1 MRRFLLVPTAL
12 VLMLAMIAPAWAD
25 VTLKESVPRRDRA
38 KLEKVCD
45 DDGAPI
51 DITAS
56 DRLEQRATSTF
67 SDDMRDLLSRT
78 ISGKQ
83 LTVFQWGTDGP
94 TTPIET
100 VGTTSITRNDDGTYT
115 LVQKGSGFWFDD
127 GSFSEIDELVR
138 FTGTVTAVGN
148 YDAKSFTF
156 QPISRTFSGI
166 TAPMCPMLEVGLKTR
181 H

>member
-12 VLMLAMIAPAWAD
+12 VLLLAISAPAWAD
-25 VTLKESVPRRDRA
+25 ITLKESVPRRDRA
-38 KLEKVCD
+38 KFEKVCD

-67 SDDMRDLLSRT
+67 SDELVLYTRT

-83 LTVFQWGTDGP
+83 VTVFQWGTDGP

-127 GSFSEIDELVR
+127 GSFSGIAELVR
-138 FTGTVTAVGN
+138 FTGTVTAVGV

-156 QPISRTFSGI
+156 QPISRTFGGV

>member
-1 MRRFLLVPTAL
+1 MRRILLVPTAL
-12 VLMLAMIAPAWAD
+12 VLMLAMTAPAWAD
-25 VTLKESVPRRDRA
+25 ITLKEIVPRRENA
-38 KLEKVCD
+38 KFEKVCD

-56 DRLEQRATSTF
+56 DRQEQRATSTF
-67 SDDMRDLLSRT
+67 SDDMLVLFSRT

-83 LTVFQWGTDGP
+83 VTVFQWGTDGP

-100 VGTTSITRNDDGTYT
+100 VGTTSISRNEDGTYT

-127 GSFSEIDELVR
+127 GSFSEIAELVR
-138 FTGTVTAVGN
+138 FTGTVTAVGY